1 MKFKFFIPSD
11 EIIPIKM
18 RLIADDGRQIEY
30 AKYPGLNFIFKYD
43 NSWSEAEALEATRTI
58 AYSMVWQSDDHS
70 SRWIIQK
77 MERVDNEPTTGRQR
91 FHVSF
96 RIRDSY

>member
-18 RLIADDGRQIEY
+18 RLITDDGRQIEY
-30 AKYPGLNFIFKYD
+30 VNRPGLNYLFMYD
-43 NSWSEAEALEATRTI
+43 DSWSAEEALETTKTI
-58 AYSMVWQSDDHS
+58 AYSMVWQSDDHG
-70 SRWIIQK
+70 SRWVIQR
-77 MERVDNEPTTGRQR
+77 MERVDDDPTTGRKR

-96 RIRDSY
+96 RVMDSY